1 MKCATQVAYNIL
13 CCTKSTWQHGQICQ
27 SSLQIASGFMHNDI
41 AGCDHLAHIYCC
53 CVVFCNIG
61 HWLPDTS
68 LVKRHH
74 HHLAAVL
81 VLGMMF
87 GTMQG
92 SIGHTTCDYQRL
104 IDQAPDTI
112 IPARPFTV
120 YDRVHDAGDPL
131 GGNICPFNSSTP
143 LQPCKKV

>member
-1 MKCATQVAYNIL
+1 MDKGSYLSGRSADLRQAVENHTCSAGHY
-13 CCTKSTWQHGQICQ
+13 CP
-27 SSLQIASGFMHNDI
+27 SSGVMLPCPPGS
-41 AGCDHLAHIYCC
+41 
-53 CVVFCNIG
+53 FC
-61 HWLPDTS
+61 P
-68 LVKRHH
+68 K
-74 HHLAAVL
+74 
-81 VLGMMF
+81 
-87 GTMQG
+87 G
-92 SIGHTTCDYQRL
+92 SIQHTTCDYQRL